1 MLSSLDRRLKKILAV
16 AVPVGSCVV
25 STIIAVIV
33 GLCHSYCSCCS
44 CCSSRDTHTTTAQP
58 DTPTTT
64 TGGSQHHLAAETE
77 VKQALASSRENS
89 AESPPPSYE
98 MSVYP
103 PQTSCP
109 SPPQE
114 S

>member
-1 MLSSLDRRLKKILAV
+1 MGATV
-16 AVPVGSCVV
+16 TVGGCVV
-25 STIIAVIV
+25 STIIGVFI
-33 GLCHSYCSCCS
+33 GLCRLCCL
-44 CCSSRDTHTTTAQP
+44 SRDTHTTTAQP

-64 TGGSQHHLAAETE
+64 ALAAETE
-77 VKQALASSRENS
+77 VKQALPSSRENHT
-89 AESPPPSYE
+89 ESPPPSYE

-103 PQTSCP
+103 PQTACP

>member
-1 MLSSLDRRLKKILAV
+1 MLSSLDRAIKKILAV
-16 AVPVGSCVV
+16 AVPVGSCVA
-25 STIIAVIV
+25 STIIGVIV
-33 GLCHSYCSCCS
+33 GLCHLYCS